1 MTLKPPYRGRTLKDV
16 PPTETF
22 TRPRVVIV
30 YWCSRWRPRTCVERR
45 TDLCRARA
53 AVCCLVLRRAGQPRR
68 PAGAALKNSQLNIS
82 GRDSYRSRL
91 FKCPGESSP
100 DGCERFLL
108 AA

>member
-22 TRPRVVIV
+22 TKPRVVMV
-30 YWCSRWRPRTCVERR
+30 LPRTCVERR

-68 PAGAALKNSQLNIS
+68 PAGAALKNSQLNPWGTGRLPRPPYQRS
-82 GRDSYRSRL
+82 GRELSRRL
-91 FKCPGESSP
+91 R
-100 DGCERFLL
+100 RFLST
-108 AA
+108 A